1 MRTASGSSTGKGETD
16 LRRLADIL
24 AAMAHTEA
32 LAALSEELP
41 DLSPATLRRVLEQ
54 ASHLLQEVAASRR
67 SRQPAPQSL
76 VLHIDG
82 AARGNPGPAGIG
94 VVMRDEAG
102 DFREEHQAYIGEA
115 TNNVAEYEALI
126 FGLRKARELGYAAIK
141 VFSDSELLVRQI
153 RGEYRVKHPR
163 LRKFYD
169 QVQSLLR
176 SFDAVEIAHVRRGMN
191 AQADL
196 LANRAIE
203 AVLRDRQKGTAPR
216 RGRGAG

>member
-1 MRTASGSSTGKGETD
+1 VRTASGSSTGKGETD

-24 AAMAHTEA
+24 GAMAHTEA
-32 LAALSEELP
+32 LATLSEELP
-41 DLSPATLRRVLEQ
+41 DLSPAALRMVLEQ

-67 SRQPAPQSL
+67 SRQPAPRSL

-94 VVMRDEAG
+94 VVMWDEAG
-102 DFREEHQAYIGEA
+102 DFREEHEAYIGEA
-115 TNNVAEYEALI
+115 TNNVAEYEALL
-126 FGLRKARELGYAAIK
+126 FGLRKARELGYTAIK
-141 VFSDSELLVRQI
+141 VFSDSELIVRQI

-169 QVQSLLR
+169 QVQALLR
-176 SFDAVEIAHVRRGMN
+176 SFDAVEIAHVPRGMN
-191 AQADL
+191 TRADL

-203 AVLRDRQKGTAPR
+203 AALRDRQKGAAPR

>member
-24 AAMAHTEA
+24 GAMAHTEA
-32 LAALSEELP
+32 LATLSEELP
-41 DLSPATLRRVLEQ
+41 DLSPATLRMVLEQ

-67 SRQPAPQSL
+67 SRQSTPRSL

-94 VVMRDEAG
+94 VVMGDDAG
-102 DFREEHQAYIGEA
+102 DFREEHHAYIGEA
-115 TNNVAEYEALI
+115 TNNVAEYKALL
-126 FGLRKARELGYAAIK
+126 FGLRKAKELGYAAIK
-141 VFSDSELLVRQI
+141 VFSDSELIVRQI
-153 RGEYRVKHPR
+153 RGEYQVKHPR

-169 QVQSLLR
+169 QVQDLLR
-176 SFDAVEIAHVRRGMN
+176 SFDAVEIAHVPRDMN
-191 AQADL
+191 TRADL

-203 AVLRDRQKGTAPR
+203 AALRNRQKGPAPP
-216 RGRGAG
+216 RGRGTG

>member
-1 MRTASGSSTGKGETD
+1 
-16 LRRLADIL
+16 
-24 AAMAHTEA
+24 MAHTEA
-32 LAALSEELP
+32 LAALSKELS
-41 DLSPATLRRVLEQ
+41 DLSPATLRMVLEQ
-54 ASHLLQEVAASRR
+54 ASHLLQEVAASRP
-67 SRQPAPQSL
+67 SRQPAPRSL

-94 VVMRDEAG
+94 VVMCDEAG

-115 TNNVAEYEALI
+115 TNNVAEYEALL
-126 FGLRKARELGYAAIK
+126 FGLRKARELGYAAIN

-153 RGEYRVKHPR
+153 HGEYRVKHPR
-163 LRKFYD
+163 LRKLYD
-169 QVQSLLR
+169 QVQDLLR

-191 AQADL
+191 ADADL

-216 RGRGAG
+216 RGRAG

>member
-1 MRTASGSSTGKGETD
+1 
-16 LRRLADIL
+16 
-24 AAMAHTEA
+24 MAHTKA

-41 DLSPATLRRVLEQ
+41 DFSPAVLRRALEQ
-54 ASHLLQEVAASRR
+54 ASHLLQEMTASHQ
-67 SRQPAPQSL
+67 SRQPARGSL
-76 VLHIDG
+76 VVYIDG

-94 VVMRDEAG
+94 VVMRDEA
-102 DFREEHQAYIGEA
+102 DEFQEEHQAYIGEA
-115 TNNVAEYEALI
+115 TNNVAEYEALL
-126 FGLRKARELGYAAIK
+126 FGLRKAKALGYPIVR

-169 QVQSLLR
+169 QAQDLLR
-176 SFDAVEIAHVRRGMN
+176 SFDTVEIAHVRREMN

-203 AVLRDRQKGTAPR
+203 AGLRDRQKGTAPR
-216 RGRGAG
+216 RGRAAG

>member
-1 MRTASGSSTGKGETD
+1 MRTASGSSTGKAETD

-24 AAMAHTEA
+24 GAMAHTEA
-32 LAALSEELP
+32 LAALSKELS
-41 DLSPATLRRVLEQ
+41 DLSPATLRMVLEQ
-54 ASHLLQEVAASRR
+54 ASHLLQEVAASRP
-67 SRQPAPQSL
+67 SRQPAPRSL

-94 VVMRDEAG
+94 VVMCDEAG
-102 DFREEHQAYIGEA
+102 DFREEHQAYIGEV
-115 TNNVAEYEALI
+115 TNNVAEYEALL
-126 FGLRKARELGYAAIK
+126 FGLRKARELGYAAIN

-153 RGEYRVKHPR
+153 HGEYRVKHPR
-163 LRKFYD
+163 LRKLYD
-169 QVQSLLR
+169 QVQDLLR

-191 AQADL
+191 ADADL

-216 RGRGAG
+216 RGRGGG

>member
-1 MRTASGSSTGKGETD
+1 
-16 LRRLADIL
+16 
-24 AAMAHTEA
+24 MAHTEA

-41 DLSPATLRRVLEQ
+41 DFSPAMLRRVLEQ
-54 ASHLLQEVAASRR
+54 TSHLLQEMAASHR
-67 SRQPAPQSL
+67 SRQSAPGSL
-76 VLHIDG
+76 VLYIDG

-115 TNNVAEYEALI
+115 TNNVAEYEALL
-126 FGLRKARELGYAAIK
+126 FGLRKAKELGYAAVN

-163 LRKFYD
+163 LRKFYEQAQD
-169 QVQSLLR
+169 LVR
-176 SFDAVEIAHVRRGMN
+176 SFDTVEIAHVRRGMN

-196 LANRAIE
+196 LANQAIE
-203 AVLRDRQKGTAPR
+203 AALRDRQKGTAPR
-216 RGRGAG
+216 RGRAAG